1 MSSKEKTGRQH
12 YEPTD
17 GFAPIEPLPSIREVC
32 AMTHVLHRKTAT
44 KAELEAEDLNDKKC
58 AWMQG
63 ASSVPARHLTAREL
77 MFLRRYQA
85 EGLHFST
92 HWNLKPA
99 ITDMLR
105 DKKREFAARVKD
117 EE

>member
-1 MSSKEKTGRQH
+1 MSSKENAGRQH

-17 GFAPIEPLPSIREVC
+17 GFAPIGPLPSIREAC
-32 AMTHVLHRKTAT
+32 AMTHRLHRRTAT
-44 KAELEAEDLNDKKC
+44 KAELDAEDLNDKKC
-58 AWMQG
+58 AWME
-63 ASSVPARHLTAREL
+63 AAMSVPAKCLTAREL

-85 EGLHFST
+85 EGLQFSP

-99 ITDMLR
+99 ITDFLR
-105 DKKREFAARVKD
+105 DKKREFMARVKD

>member
-1 MSSKEKTGRQH
+1 MSKNRAMQQRR
-12 YEPTD
+12 YQPTD

-32 AMTHVLHRKTAT
+32 AMTHVLHRRTAT

-58 AWMQG
+58 AWMQA

-85 EGLHFST
+85 EGLHFSP

-117 EE
+117 E